1 MIATA
6 VPTTTP
12 HSQVAGSRSPGSG
25 RPSTTTPPT
34 DAVSSTAQ
42 NASAVCMWR
51 LSAHAENS
59 SVSISDSARIGCTTS
74 SDPNA
79 SAAAWKPYARNAMP
93 IDAHH
98 AGRLMDCMGES
109 LFSPSG
115 APARMMRWR
124 HTVPAAMVAAEISA
138 NATARK
144 LLCTVNDINAGG

>member
-1 MIATA
+1 
-6 VPTTTP
+6 
-12 HSQVAGSRSPGSG
+12 
-25 RPSTTTPPT
+25 
-34 DAVSSTAQ
+34 
-42 NASAVCMWR
+42 MWR

-98 AGRLMDCMGES
+98 AGRFRDSRGES